1 MSQVEEL
8 NLLRTWGFEGYAHD
22 SEWPQ
27 VADAVI
33 EAYVDHTVIPSE
45 RHPGYR

>member
-33 EAYVDHTVIPSE
+33 EA
-45 RHPGYR
+45 HPPDSDSAPRAV

>member
-33 EAYVDHTVIPSE
+33 EAELSAQRFTAFWPD
-45 RHPGYR
+45 